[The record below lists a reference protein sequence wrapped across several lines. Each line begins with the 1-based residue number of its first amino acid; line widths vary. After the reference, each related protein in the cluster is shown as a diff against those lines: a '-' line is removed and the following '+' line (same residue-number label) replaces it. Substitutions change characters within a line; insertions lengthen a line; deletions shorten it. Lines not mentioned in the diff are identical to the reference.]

1 MTSTKIWLSSNFS
14 GDREVFYNILRN
26 TSGVSR
32 KKLRQNGK
40 VENYNYGASPHYYID
55 NMKELHGLMRSLER
69 IEKPYK
75 VKGLWLTPHSRKNEF
90 NLFIEFDLG

>member
-1 MTSTKIWLSSNFS
+1 MNSTKIWLSSNFS
-14 GDREVFYNILRN
+14 GDREVFYNILCS

-40 VENYNYGASPHYYID
+40 VENYNWGAYPHYYVD

-69 IEKPYK
+69 IENPYK

-90 NLFIEFDLG
+90 NLFIEFDLV

>member
-1 MTSTKIWLSSNFS
+1 MNSTKIWFSSNI
-14 GDREVFYNILRN
+14 GDREHFYNLLYN
-26 TSGVSR
+26 SNGVSR
-32 KKLRQNGK
+32 SKLHQTGMRFHQNF
-40 VENYNYGASPHYYID
+40 GASPHYYID

-90 NLFIEFDLG
+90 NLFIEFDLD

>member
-1 MTSTKIWLSSNFS
+1 MNLTTKLWLSSNY
-14 GDREVFYNILRN
+14 GNRECFYNVLKN
-26 TSGVSR
+26 TNGVSR
-32 KKLRQNGK
+32 TKLHQTGH
-40 VENYNYGASPHYYID
+40 VETYNYGAYPHYYVD

-90 NLFIEFDLG
+90 NLFIEFDLS

>member
-1 MTSTKIWLSSNFS
+1 MNSTKIWFSSNI
-14 GDREVFYNILRN
+14 GDRERFYNILKVTN
-26 TSGVSR
+26 GVSCS
-32 KKLRQNGK
+32 KLRQYGK

-90 NLFIEFDLG
+90 NLYIEFDLV

>member
-1 MTSTKIWLSSNFS
+1 MNSTKIWFSSNIS
-14 GDREVFYNILRN
+14 MREEFYKLLRN

-69 IEKPYK
+69 IE
-75 VKGLWLTPHSRKNEF
+75 
-90 NLFIEFDLG
+90 NLIRLRVCG

>member
-1 MTSTKIWLSSNFS
+1 MDSTKIWLSSNYGS
-14 GDREVFYNILRN
+14 RECFYGVLKN

-40 VENYNYGASPHYYID
+40 VENYNYGAFPHYYVD

-90 NLFIEFDLG
+90 NLFIEFDLV

>member
-1 MTSTKIWLSSNFS
+1 MNSTKLWISSNFS
-14 GDREVFYNILRN
+14 GDREIFYNILRN
-26 TSGVSR
+26 TSGVSQ

-40 VENYNYGASPHYYID
+40 VANYNYGASPHYYID

-69 IEKPYK
+69 SENPYK

-90 NLFIEFDLG
+90 NLFIEFDLS

>member
-1 MTSTKIWLSSNFS
+1 MNSTKIWFSSNIS
-14 GDREVFYNILRN
+14 MREEFYKLLCN
-26 TSGVSR
+26 TSGVSH

-40 VENYNYGASPHYYID
+40 VENYNWGAYPHYYID

-90 NLFIEFDLG
+90 NLFIEFDLV

>member
-1 MTSTKIWLSSNFS
+1 MNSTKLWFSSNI
-14 GDREVFYNILRN
+14 GDREHFYNLLYN
-26 TSGVSR
+26 SDGVSR
-32 KKLRQNGK
+32 SKLHQTGMRFHQNF
-40 VENYNYGASPHYYID
+40 GASPHYYID

-90 NLFIEFDLG
+90 NLYLEFDLV

>member
-1 MTSTKIWLSSNFS
+1 MNSTKIWLSSNFS
-14 GDREVFYNILRN
+14 GDREVFYNILCN

-40 VENYNYGASPHYYID
+40 VENYNWGAYPHYYVD
-55 NMKELHGLMRSLER
+55 NMKELHGFMRSLER

-75 VKGLWLTPHSRKNEF
+75 IKGLWLTPHSRKHEF
-90 NLFIEFDLG
+90 NLFIEFDLS